1 MVLAENHTWGDRLE
15 NGFTAIFG
23 FIPELIGALLILII
37 GYFVAK
43 VLGSLVTRLLQRG
56 GVDRTVM
63 EGQGG
68 RFVSRLTSSPADL
81 LGRIVFWVL
90 FLGAISL
97 AVTALGID
105 ALTNFVGEVFAYL
118 PNVLAALLIFLVAG
132 AIAGAIVALVGRTMG
147 DTPTGKIVA
156 SVAPILVMAIAAFM
170 ILDQLKIAEDIV
182 RITYMALM
190 GGLALALALAF
201 GLGGRDVAA
210 RMLEGAYV
218 KGQQSREQVRRDF
231 EQGRAQAREDFERAR
246 GAAEERVESDNVS
259 GTPGS
264 SVRAGTAPGAS
275 VYSPG
280 GPGPQGVGDADLAG
294 SPTEPVER
302 PIEPVERPTER
313 VKPPMERVERV
324 PADEIDA
331 VPPGSID
338 EETREDEEMRERP

>member
-1 MVLAENHTWGDRLE
+1 MVLAENHTWGDKLE

-37 GYFVAK
+37 GYFVAR

-118 PNVLAALLIFLVAG
+118 PNVLAALVIFLVAG

-147 DTPTGKIVA
+147 DTPTGKVVA

-218 KGQQSREQVRRDF
+218 KGQQSREQVRRDLA
-231 EQGRAQAREDFERAR
+231 QGRAQAREDFERAR
-246 GAAEERVESDNVS
+246 GAAEERVESDTMPAPPRTDV
-259 GTPGS
+259 GT
-264 SVRAGTAPGAS
+264 GA
-275 VYSPG
+275 VPG
-280 GPGPQGVGDADLAG
+280 GA
-294 SPTEPVER
+294 TER
-302 PIEPVERPTER
+302 VERPTEGTER
-313 VKPPMERVERV
+313 PTEPVKPPMERVERV
-324 PADEIDA
+324 PADEVDA
-331 VPPGSID
+331 VPPGSHD
-338 EETREDEEMRERP
+338 EETRGRP

>member
-23 FIPELIGALLILII
+23 FIPELIGALVILII

-218 KGQQSREQVRRDF
+218 KGQLSREQVRRDV

-246 GAAEERVESDNVS
+246 GAAEERVESDPMPAPPRTDV
-259 GTPGS
+259 GT
-264 SVRAGTAPGAS
+264 GA
-275 VYSPG
+275 VPG
-280 GPGPQGVGDADLAG
+280 GA
-294 SPTEPVER
+294 TERVER
-302 PIEPVERPTER
+302 PSEGVERPTEPL
-313 VKPPMERVERV
+313 KPPMERVERV
-324 PADEIDA
+324 PADEVDA
-331 VPPGSID
+331 VPPGSRD
-338 EETREDEEMRERP
+338 EETRGRP